1 MSDAERLDPRQA
13 AGRIIALLETEL
25 AAAGYELIDVRIF
38 RGGGRLQV
46 RLYLDTA
53 AGGITLDQCAEA
65 SRTVGMLLEE
75 ADLFTG
81 RYVIEVSSPGIRRPL
96 RTAAHF
102 ADAVGQNLDVK
113 TAAGR
118 FKGRLAAF
126 ADGVLTIETAAAD
139 AAPVTVRL
147 GEVREAN
154 LDPEFDAQALINA
167 DRRRRKE
174 EKRRRREERGGKKR
188 GRPRGGAAA
197 DDADDDEAG
206 DAD

>member
-1 MSDAERLDPRQA
+1 L
-13 AGRIIALLETEL
+13 AG
-25 AAAGYELIDVRIF
+25 AGYDLLDVRIF

-46 RLYLDTA
+46 RVYLDTA
-53 AGGITLDQCAEA
+53 EGGITLDQCAEA

-75 ADLFTG
+75 ADLFSG

-102 ADAVGQNLDVK
+102 VQAVGQNLDVK

-126 ADGVLTIETAAAD
+126 ADGKLTIETGGAD
-139 AAPVTVRL
+139 AAPVTIRL
-147 GEVREAN
+147 GEIREAN

-174 EKRRRREERGGKKR
+174 EKRRRREERGGGKR
-188 GRPRGGAAA
+188 GRPRSGTAANGAEE
-197 DDADDDEAG
+197 DEAG
-206 DAD
+206 DPD